1 MTEADDRSTSSR
13 RQPRR
18 PRRVVEDVLIAFH
31 QACDLQDRDIAWKLL
46 VTAEDAMQFDK
57 ATKAS
62 ARREMAER
70 LVSAHHRLWILFH
83 EQP

>member
-1 MTEADDRSTSSR
+1 
-13 RQPRR
+13 
-18 PRRVVEDVLIAFH
+18 
-31 QACDLQDRDIAWKLL
+31 
-46 VTAEDAMQFDK
+46 MQFDK